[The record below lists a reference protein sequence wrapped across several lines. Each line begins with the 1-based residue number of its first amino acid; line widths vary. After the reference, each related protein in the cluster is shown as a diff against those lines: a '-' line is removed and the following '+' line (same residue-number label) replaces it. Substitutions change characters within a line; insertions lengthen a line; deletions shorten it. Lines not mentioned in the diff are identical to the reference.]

1 IRREV
6 GFAGGAVNPIRI
18 GGVESQRAD
27 VGTGPDRPAAL
38 PARAAIGAAP
48 DSARRRAGPQTPGIV
63 GMDDQ
68 RGDAPRDIEWAGAL
82 PSRQLGIRGLRAP
95 SPEVFQVAGWG
106 VVKRLAGAL
115 REPRA
120 VALQCGE
127 FVLHHVMP
135 LPSLKTIAP
144 LRSRLRSEP
153 RPLGSDPSFTISCRT
168 FRSTSRRCASGAP
181 ASRGA

>member
-6 GFAGGAVNPIRI
+6 GFAGGAVNANRI
-18 GGVESQRAD
+18 GGVQSQRAD

-48 DSARRRAGPQTPGIV
+48 DSARRRAGPQAPGIV

-115 REPRA
+115 E
-120 VALQCGE
+120 CGE